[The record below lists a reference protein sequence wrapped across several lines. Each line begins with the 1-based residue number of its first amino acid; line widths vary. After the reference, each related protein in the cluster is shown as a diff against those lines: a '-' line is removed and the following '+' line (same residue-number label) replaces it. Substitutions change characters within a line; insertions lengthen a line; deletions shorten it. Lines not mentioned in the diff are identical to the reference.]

1 MQSTSFLLI
10 YFFYGLAFF
19 CMGLVTALDMNRCAD
34 SRLRHALRYLAA
46 FGVIHGIHEWLE
58 LVHLLELLPQEPDF
72 LAALSAGRLAL
83 LAISFLAL
91 AAFGSLLLATREEY
105 YRLALLVPLG
115 LVSLW
120 AFGTLILR
128 SSYSL
133 DDRLLSVL
141 DVWARYSLAIP
152 AALLAC
158 VGLIAQ
164 QRAFRRAGMARF
176 GQDSLWAAIAFG
188 WYGLVGQLFT
198 HPSPL
203 PPSTYL
209 NDELFLHAF
218 GFPIQLLRAAAAVV
232 VSVFVIRF
240 LRSFE
245 VETQRK
251 IEALQDARLEE
262 AERRENLRG
271 ELLHRVVAAQEA
283 ERQRIARE
291 LHDETGQALTALG
304 LGLRGVST
312 LLRQDECPESGPLI
326 EKASGN
332 LRSLETMVATS
343 LDELQRVIAD
353 LRPSH
358 LDDLGLPAALR
369 WYCNDLQNR
378 APLQIAVD
386 ISGENRELPA
396 EVKTALFRVAQE
408 ALTNVIRHSQA
419 KTARVRLE
427 FEPERVTLDVT
438 DDGCGFDI
446 NRFRTARRPSWGLLG
461 MEERAS
467 LLGGQLM
474 LYSKPG
480 GGTRVHVS
488 IPIEL
493 EFKGEHGDSNHPG

>member
-1 MQSTSFLLI
+1 MQSTGFLLI

-19 CMGLVTALDMNRCAD
+19 CMGLVTALDMSRCAD
-34 SRLRHALRYLAA
+34 SRLQHGLRYLAA
-46 FGVIHGIHEWLE
+46 FGVFHGIHEWLE
-58 LVHLLELLPQEPDF
+58 LFNLLEILPPEKDLLTALF
-72 LAALSAGRLAL
+72 AARLAL

-91 AAFGSLLLATREEY
+91 AAFGSLLLATKEEY

-115 LVSLW
+115 LCSLW
-120 AFGTLILR
+120 AFGTLIMR
-128 SSYSL
+128 NSYTL

-141 DVWARYSLAIP
+141 DVWTRYSLAIP

-158 VGLIAQ
+158 VGLVAQ

-176 GQDSLWAAIAFG
+176 GQDSLWAAVAFG

-209 NDELFLHAF
+209 NEELFLHAF
-218 GFPIQLLRAAAAVV
+218 GFPIQLLRAVAAVV
-232 VSVFVIRF
+232 IAIFVLRF

-251 IEALQDARLEE
+251 IEALQNARVEE
-262 AERRENLRG
+262 AERRENLRS

-304 LGLRGVST
+304 LGLRGIST

-326 EKASGN
+326 EKASSN
-332 LRSLETMVATS
+332 LRSLETMVANS
-343 LDELQRVIAD
+343 LDELRRVIAD

-369 WYCNDLQNR
+369 WYCNDLQSR
-378 APLQIAVD
+378 APLQITVD
-386 ISGENRELPA
+386 IRGEARELSPDM
-396 EVKTALFRVAQE
+396 KTALFRVAQE

-419 KTARVRLE
+419 KTAQVRLV
-427 FEPERVTLDVT
+427 FEPERVTLDVV

-446 NRFRTARRPSWGLLG
+446 NSFAASKRPSWGLLG

-474 LYSKPG
+474 LYSQPG
-480 GGTRVHVS
+480 SGTRVHVS
-488 IPIEL
+488 IPFQEL
-493 EFKGEHGDSNHPG
+493 SQEPGR